1 VSDISDRVPKVSRFV
16 VVSLPDASA
25 HSGVASMNAQDMARL
40 GCSSGEV
47 ISISGRRSSSAI
59 VLPSEEVEVGSIHL
73 EATTRLNVCSRVGD
87 GVSVSTRKKVPTLN
101 RVVFAPVRK
110 VVEMSNLQDLVGPNL
125 NGRFIGKG
133 DHITFP
139 SPNGGVLELQ
149 AEKVGGI
156 FSIGSGGLIGPETD
170 VEVLG
175 RIARRP
181 LLDTGDVSF
190 ADIGGLDDVIKQI
203 QEVAV
208 VPLLHPQIFLR
219 GGKPPIRGVLLDGE
233 PGTGKSLLARA
244 LARETQATFHA
255 VSAPEIVGGC
265 VGSAEEALR
274 DLFSN
279 AKEQEPSV
287 IFIDEIDSIAPDRHS
302 SSEMSRRIVAQLL
315 TLLDGIG
322 DRGQVIVIG
331 ATNRIDSIDPAIN
344 RSGRFERVIECPVP
358 DRGARL
364 EIFEIHTRGMPLA
377 EDVDLDELA
386 DLTVGFVG
394 ADIDHMCRE
403 GVYRAAERTFGF
415 DRLLDIDEIEAKSLE
430 IMHVDLVN
438 AFSLVRPSIKRRYIK
453 EIEEVD
459 FDSIIGQDKAKEILK
474 EKLLNPL
481 SYPELYDIAGLS
493 IGSGV
498 LMHGPPGTGK
508 TALARAVANVA
519 GAQFLSVKG
528 PELLSMWQGES
539 ERAVRTLMDK
549 ARKMSPCVIFFDEF
563 DSLGMDRGHVGPGN
577 SGHSSVVNQLLTEFD
592 GIDSRDGV
600 LVIAATNRR
609 DLIDSAFLREG
620 RLGSQVEVGLPERR
634 EYWQI
639 IDSHLGDSPRSSELS
654 LRKFC
659 DSLPDGMSGADLAG
673 IGKRI
678 RENSVQRHLESNPEG
693 NICGFMIRQED
704 VDSLSEGE
712 LDSVG
717 IEAWT

>member
-1 VSDISDRVPKVSRFV
+1 
-16 VVSLPDASA
+16 
-25 HSGVASMNAQDMARL
+25 
-40 GCSSGEV
+40 
-47 ISISGRRSSSAI
+47 
-59 VLPSEEVEVGSIHL
+59 
-73 EATTRLNVCSRVGD
+73 
-87 GVSVSTRKKVPTLN
+87 
-101 RVVFAPVRK
+101 
-110 VVEMSNLQDLVGPNL
+110 
-125 NGRFIGKG
+125 
-133 DHITFP
+133 
-139 SPNGGVLELQ
+139 
-149 AEKVGGI
+149 
-156 FSIGSGGLIGPETD
+156 
-170 VEVLG
+170 
-175 RIARRP
+175 
-181 LLDTGDVSF
+181 
-190 ADIGGLDDVIKQI
+190 
-203 QEVAV
+203 
-208 VPLLHPQIFLR
+208 
-219 GGKPPIRGVLLDGE
+219 
-233 PGTGKSLLARA
+233 
-244 LARETQATFHA
+244 
-255 VSAPEIVGGC
+255 
-265 VGSAEEALR
+265 
-274 DLFSN
+274 
-279 AKEQEPSV
+279 
-287 IFIDEIDSIAPDRHS
+287 
-302 SSEMSRRIVAQLL
+302 MSRRIVAQLL

-331 ATNRIDSIDPAIN
+331 ATNRIDSIDPAVN

-364 EIFEIHTRGMPLA
+364 EILEIHTRGMPLT
-377 EDVDLDELA
+377 EDVNLDELA

-415 DRLLDIDEIEAKSLE
+415 DRLLDVDEIEAMNLE
-430 IMHVDLVN
+430 IKHVDLVD

-474 EKLLNPL
+474 EQLLNPL
-481 SYPELYDIAGLS
+481 RYPELYEAAGLS

-539 ERAVRTLMDK
+539 ERAIRTLMDK

-577 SGHSSVVNQLLTEFD
+577 SGRSSVVNQLLTELD

-639 IDSHLGDSPRSSELS
+639 INRHLGDSPRSPELDLGPFS
-654 LRKFC
+654 

-678 RENSVQRHLESNPEG
+678 REASVRRHLGSNPEG
-693 NICGFMIRQED
+693 EVNGFIIKQED
-704 VDSLSEGE
+704 VDVASESA
-712 LDSVG
+712 LVSVG